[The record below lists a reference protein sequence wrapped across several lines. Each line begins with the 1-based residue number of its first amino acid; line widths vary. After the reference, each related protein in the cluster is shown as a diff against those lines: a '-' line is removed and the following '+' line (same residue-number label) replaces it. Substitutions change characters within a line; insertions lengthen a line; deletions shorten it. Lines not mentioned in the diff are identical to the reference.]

1 VARDPIREARQ
12 AAKSCLQ
19 TGDVDGAVR
28 ALVSAGDVEEASQ
41 LLLSKHRFAEAG
53 QVLMSAIRGVRT
65 AADIRALDATGKKYA
80 LKAAICFDQAGKTKQ
95 AVDLF
100 LALGERHRAVLS
112 LKKAGDEAAA
122 ARLEQADPA
131 QQAQASAQVAAGLN
145 KRAGL
150 NMQAA
155 QRLETTGNLDLA
167 MQAYI
172 QLRQFAHAGRMAHA
186 LGKMEQA
193 AELFSDG
200 AMPYEAAVC
209 YLKLGNTGK
218 SLEKLTSVPREDK
231 RYRAACLQA
240 IQIASE
246 LSVLDFQLE
255 HFLAKFARE
264 APKDEQDLEAFYKL
278 STLYQ
283 RHDFIENARDM
294 LEKIVAVNPE
304 YRDARAR
311 LAAIDAETR
320 GSPMVYE
327 RILKEEAAFR
337 GEDFHVPRGHQERGA
352 PEMRDLPDLPDLPDP
367 AAGGFGP
374 AGRQAPPPPAPPPF
388 VAEPPPPP
396 FVAEPPLTVPDAAP
410 APPPIDL
417 LPITTGVLD
426 VGAIVSGRYR
436 IEKKIGQGGMGA
448 VFKATDLEL
457 EEVIAMKVFT
467 NPADDGQL
475 LERFKR
481 ELLLSR
487 QLNHNNIVR
496 LYDIGAHAGMRF
508 ITMELLSG
516 RELRSYMTGPMPIGQ
531 AIEFLLQAC
540 AGLQAAHDKGIIH
553 RDVKPEN
560 FFITEHGVLK
570 VMDFGIAKR
579 QTTKG
584 LTVAGMI
591 AGTPEYISPE
601 QINDFGSVSAATDL
615 YALGIIA
622 YELFTGTVPF
632 TAEELMN
639 LLMMHLTEPPTP
651 LRSRNPEV
659 PEHVEAIVLKLLEKK
674 PADRYA
680 SCNALARA
688 LIGARDRL
696 ATEGQL

>member
-1 VARDPIREARQ
+1 VAKDPARQ
-12 AAKSCLQ
+12 AREAARSCLQ
-19 TGDVDGAVR
+19 QGDVDGAVR
-28 ALVSAGDVEEASQ
+28 ALLTAGDVDEASQ
-41 LLLSKHRFAEAG
+41 LLLSKGRFVEAG
-53 QVLMSAIRGVRT
+53 QLLISALPPLKT
-65 AADIRALDATGKKYA
+65 AADIRALDANGKKHA

-112 LKKAGDEAAA
+112 LRKAGDDAGAARIEAGDPGRAPGQASPQAAA
-122 ARLEQADPA
+122 GLTN
-131 QQAQASAQVAAGLN
+131 AAGLN
-145 KRAGL
+145 I
-150 NMQAA
+150 QAA
-155 QRLETTGNLDLA
+155 QKLESAGKYDLA

-172 QLRQFAHAGRMAHA
+172 QLRQFGHAGRMAHA
-186 LGKMEQA
+186 LGKTDQA

-240 IQIASE
+240 IKIASE

-255 HFLAKFARE
+255 HFLGKFASG

-278 STLYQ
+278 SKLYQ
-283 RHDFIENARDM
+283 RHDFVENARDM
-294 LEKIVAVNPE
+294 LEKIVAVTPD

-327 RILKEEAAFR
+327 KILKEEASFR
-337 GEDFHVPRGHQERGA
+337 REEFQSPRARAEA
-352 PEMRDLPDLPDLPDP
+352 AMPDLPPLPDLAYRATHGFS
-367 AAGGFGP
+367 AA
-374 AGRQAPPPPAPPPF
+374 QAEPGPPPEPPRQKAPEI
-388 VAEPPPPP
+388 VAAEPPPPMGE
-396 FVAEPPLTVPDAAP
+396 VELPPPVEL
-410 APPPIDL
+410 APP
-417 LPITTGVLD
+417 TTGVLD
-426 VGAIVSGRYR
+426 VGAIVSARYR

-457 EEVIAMKVFT
+457 GEVIALKVFT
-467 NPADDGQL
+467 NPAEDPQL

-496 LYDIGAHAGMRF
+496 LYDFGTHQGMKF
-508 ITMELLSG
+508 LSMELLTG
-516 RELRSYMTGPMPIGQ
+516 HDLRSFMGEPMQIGR

-540 AGLQAAHDKGIIH
+540 AGLQAAHDRGIVH

-560 FFITEHGVLK
+560 FFVTEHGVLK

-601 QINDFGSVSAATDL
+601 QINDFGSVSAATDI

-622 YELFTGTVPF
+622 YEMLTGTVPF
-632 TAEELMN
+632 VSEELMQ
-639 LLMMHLTEPPTP
+639 LLMMHVSDPPP
-651 LRSRNPEV
+651 PPRSRNPSV
-659 PEHVEAIVLKLLEKK
+659 PERMEAIVLKLLEKR

-680 SCNALARA
+680 SCNQLARE
-688 LIGARDRL
+688 LMSARDWL
-696 ATEGQL
+696 ANEGLL